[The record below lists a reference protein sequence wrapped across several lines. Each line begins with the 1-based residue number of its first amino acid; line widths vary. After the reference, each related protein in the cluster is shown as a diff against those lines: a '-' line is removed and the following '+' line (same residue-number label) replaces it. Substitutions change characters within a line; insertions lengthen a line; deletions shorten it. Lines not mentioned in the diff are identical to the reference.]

1 MKTLITSGQ
10 KEQAVRVVV
19 DGVRKGME
27 EVVDGLVK
35 TGAISPANFQL
46 VLAQGNTLV
55 AHLISEAK
63 VKMIELAEQKVG
75 YLKLISG
82 GEEIIISET
91 DGEDIINYAKN
102 IFPGFSDPDFANCQ
116 DNKDQPTKEIKVRVF
131 EQIRN
136 GTSANIFGGFGE
148 NLDRLCLTRGQII
161 RFVECNSKWFG
172 MRDCFTTSFL
182 FKKNGKYSVARV
194 YNGGGM
200 LKVFA
205 DSLSSDHF
213 CVAKDHYRFVVP
225 QL

>member
-1 MKTLITSGQ
+1 MKNTLVTSDVGQ
-10 KEQAVRVVV
+10 IQAIIDVV
-19 DGVRKGME
+19 GIAAMNA
-27 EVVDGLVK
+27 VK
-35 TGAISPANFQL
+35 IQCEKKTTAERQRI
-46 VLAQGNTLV
+46 LAQGDKLTFDLTE
-55 AHLISEAK
+55 HLITKLTEF
-63 VKMIELAEQKVG
+63 AEQKIG

-91 DGEDIINYAKN
+91 DGEDIITYAKN
-102 IFPGFSDPDFANCQ
+102 TFPGFSDPDFANCR
-116 DNKDQPTKEIKVRVF
+116 DTKDQPTKEIKVRVF
-131 EQIRN
+131 EQIRD
-136 GTSANIFGGFGE
+136 GTPAQIFGGFGE

-161 RFVECNSKWFG
+161 RFVEDNSKWFG

-182 FKKNGKYSVARV
+182 FKKNGKHSVARV

-205 DSLSSDHF
+205 DSLSGDRF